1 MRSRSVVS
9 TSRLSREALML
20 YYAAVFFVLAI
31 LAGIF
36 GFGGLA
42 GTLSWAAQLLF
53 VGFVVLTVV
62 SAVVHTLRRATA

>member
-1 MRSRSVVS
+1 
-9 TSRLSREALML
+9 ML